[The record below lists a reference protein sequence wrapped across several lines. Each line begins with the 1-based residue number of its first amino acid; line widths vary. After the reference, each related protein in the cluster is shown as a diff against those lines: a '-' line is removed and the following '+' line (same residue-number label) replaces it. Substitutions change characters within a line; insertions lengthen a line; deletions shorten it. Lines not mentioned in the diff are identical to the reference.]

1 MFLILRYSRV
11 KIVIFKNDEGTI
23 LVCKA
28 GRICI
33 TGERRYKYRNIFVEE
48 KKQNNFVLDLL
59 AYVWGK
65 IRDKLIWTQVVI
77 KDL

>member
-1 MFLILRYSRV
+1 M
-11 KIVIFKNDEGTI
+11 
-23 LVCKA
+23 CKA

-33 TGERRYKYRNIFVEE
+33 TGERRYKYGNIFVEE

>member
-1 MFLILRYSRV
+1 MLLIVTWEHV
-11 KIVIFKNDEGTI
+11 KEG
-23 LVCKA
+23 
-28 GRICI
+28 
-33 TGERRYKYRNIFVEE
+33 
-48 KKQNNFVLDLL
+48 KKQNNFVLNLL